1 MCFDYLGET
10 VVMHNSMEKLNVGCQ
25 GAGCYSRNI
34 TYSNASMR
42 QLKALVQLSSNC
54 SQHLRVIDRFV

>member
-1 MCFDYLGET
+1 
-10 VVMHNSMEKLNVGCQ
+10 MHNSMEKLNVGCK

-54 SQHLRVIDRFV
+54 SQHLRVIDHPV